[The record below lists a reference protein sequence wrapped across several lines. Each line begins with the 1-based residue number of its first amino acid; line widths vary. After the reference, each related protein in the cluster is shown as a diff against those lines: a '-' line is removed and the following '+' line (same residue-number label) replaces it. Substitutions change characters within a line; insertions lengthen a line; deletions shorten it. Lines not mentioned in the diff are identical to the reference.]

1 METADTDLHYNI
13 HLITQLCAAMYDMS
27 EINRITDIIFT
38 NSMNRMIGMNERK
51 IMNAMSI
58 IIPIFLTYKY
68 YSLHISQ
75 YSTAGKYE

>member
-27 EINRITDIIFT
+27 EINWITFIAT
-38 NSMNRMIGMNERK
+38 NSMNRMNGMNERK
-51 IMNAMSI
+51 IMNGMSI
-58 IIPIFLTYKY
+58 IIPIFLKYKY